1 MVWLVRTLVV
11 CAFALD
17 APIILAANRHS
28 LFANVISGLL
38 TGLLVVWLASL
49 VGKKLRA
56 TYPWGVKR
64 VGIALY
70 VIGTA
75 LAALCIGLAA
85 FTAYSGAGR
94 ELIVVPASMS
104 IVYWAAGWGLY
115 RSLVHIADTRPA
127 DRKDGEISDALVS
140 RTDWAP
146 LATVGTRRL
155 RKVALSLAVVGALA
169 APFAFGTYKARPT
182 YSVWM
187 PLTTQQKENLAA
199 YLQNNNHCRRETD
212 DMGRIMCRLL
222 EEEYE
227 QSGKHEY
234 YPDLPKYLAVNGG
247 AAAATFAVVFM
258 LALLFPMVVRGVAFS
273 FRRYWQ
279 WLNA

>member
-11 CAFALD
+11 CAFALA
-17 APIILAANRHS
+17 APIILAANRYS
-28 LFANVISGLL
+28 IFADVVGGLL
-38 TGLLVVWLASL
+38 TGLLAIWLASL
-49 VGKKLRA
+49 VGRKLRA

-85 FTAYSGAGR
+85 FAAYSSAGR
-94 ELIVVPASMS
+94 ELIVISASMS

-115 RSLVHIADTRPA
+115 RSLLHNADTRPA
-127 DRKDGEISDALVS
+127 GRKDGEIADGLAS

-146 LATVGTRRL
+146 LAPVGTRRL
-155 RKVALSLAVVGALA
+155 RKIALSLGVVGALA

-182 YSVWM
+182 YSVWV
-187 PLTTQQKENLAA
+187 PLTAQQKENLAA
-199 YLQNNNHCRRETD
+199 RFERSDSCRREID
-212 DMGRIMCRLL
+212 ALDKIVCNRWR
-222 EEEYE
+222 EQYE
-227 QSGKHEY
+227 QGGDHEY
-234 YPDLPKYLAVNGG
+234 YPDLPKYLVLNGG
-247 AAAATFAVVFM
+247 MAAVTFAGVVM
-258 LALLFPMVVRGVAFS
+258 LALLFPMVVRGFAYS